1 MTDLAANCKQR
12 RDSTSEVSARS
23 SGRNTP
29 ANLRPTDQH
38 ARGSGFTLIE
48 MLVVIA
54 IILLLAGVV
63 VPAASSLWNERKMS
77 DTINTMQ
84 GLLMTTRVRAMQ
96 SEGGERGFFVYV
108 DDRGD
113 QRIARIEQPEDR
125 LADPDWQNV
134 FRVSDARDEM
144 LAKPIRIVPLYAVE
158 NESTDEP
165 YTGFS
170 LDELV
175 NPDFDDPPGEQAQR
189 HRNFFTV
196 VYSTDGHLIPN
207 RDVLIWDADEDD
219 DGAGDRTGLA
229 VGPGPPDTEDGKTD
243 KFYARDPEGSL
254 GKKPLIDV
262 APFFDP
268 PVTIP
273 DLVIDPDDEEVA
285 LNFPSVSGLLVY
297 DDELFNRV
305 PGSEGKRKF
314 LLETAQ
320 PLYVNRYTGTVI
332 RGPVGKAP

>member
-1 MTDLAANCKQR
+1 MIYPAASCKQHG
-12 RDSTSEVSARS
+12 DPTSEVSGRA

-29 ANLRPTDQH
+29 ANLHRTDPH
-38 ARGSGFTLIE
+38 VRGPGFTLIE

-77 DTINTMQ
+77 DTVNTFQ

-108 DDRGD
+108 DAQGD
-113 QRIARIEQPEDR
+113 QRIVRIEQPEER

-134 FRVSDARDEM
+134 FQISDARDEI
-144 LAKPIRIVPLYAVE
+144 LAKPIRIAPLYAVE
-158 NESTDEP
+158 DESTGEP
-165 YTGFS
+165 YTRFS
-170 LDELV
+170 LEELA
-175 NPDFDDPPGEQAQR
+175 NSDFDEPPGEQAQR

-196 VYSTDGHLIPN
+196 VYSTDGHLIPD
-207 RDVLIWDADEDD
+207 RDVLIQDADEDD
-219 DGAGDRTGLA
+219 DGVGDRTGLK
-229 VGPGPPDTEDGKTD
+229 VGPGPPNADYKTY
-243 KFYARDPEGSL
+243 KFYARDPSGSL
-254 GKKPLIDV
+254 GMEPLIDV
-262 APFFDP
+262 SPFSDP

-273 DLVIDPDDEEVA
+273 NLVIEPKNEEIA

-305 PGSEGKRKF
+305 PTPEDKRGF
-314 LLETAQ
+314 LFGTAQ
-320 PLYVNRYTGTVI
+320 PLYVSRYTGTVI
-332 RGPVGKAP
+332 RGPIGEAP